1 MIETPR
7 LRIEPFTDEH
17 LTERYVG
24 WLNDPEV
31 VRYSDQRQRAHT
43 LESCRAYMESFRGTP
58 HHFWAIVARDPA
70 LGHIGNV
77 NAYVAEEHRVADVG
91 ILVGERGAWGA
102 GFGTEAWIAVCDHLL
117 RAGGMRKV
125 TAGTLEVNRPMLVVM
140 QRAGMVPDGRRV
152 RQSLFEGREVDV
164 VHAALFA
171 DEWKPVEPGAWP
183 RARPDAI

>member
-7 LRIEPFTDEH
+7 LRIVPFAEEH

-24 WLNDPEV
+24 WLRDPEV
-31 VRYSDQRQRAHT
+31 VRYSSQRFGTHT
-43 LESCRAYMESFRGTP
+43 LESCRAYMESFAGTP
-58 HHFWAIVARDPA
+58 NHFWAIVARDPA

-77 NAYVAEEHRVADVG
+77 NAYVSVPDQVADVG
-91 ILVGERGAWGA
+91 ILVGERGAWGK
-102 GFGTEAWIAVCDHLL
+102 GYGGEAWIAVCDHLL

-125 TAGTLEVNRPMLVVM
+125 TAGTLEVNLPMLAVM
-140 QRAGMVPDGRRV
+140 ERAGMVPDGRRA

-171 DEWKPVEPGAWP
+171 DAWNP
-183 RARPDAI
+183 AEQGR